1 MQFIKKHP
9 VLTAVVVATTL
20 LLILIITSYIE
31 QHDRSRGCRRDRRF
45 HSRGRGF
52 RRHGGIGDWFLGL
65 FRQSKLQ
72 QENAELKEQIA
83 QLEGE
88 LALNGDL

>member
-1 MQFIKKHP
+1 
-9 VLTAVVVATTL
+9 
-20 LLILIITSYIE
+20 
-31 QHDRSRGCRRDRRF
+31 
-45 HSRGRGF
+45 
-52 RRHGGIGDWFLGL
+52 LGL